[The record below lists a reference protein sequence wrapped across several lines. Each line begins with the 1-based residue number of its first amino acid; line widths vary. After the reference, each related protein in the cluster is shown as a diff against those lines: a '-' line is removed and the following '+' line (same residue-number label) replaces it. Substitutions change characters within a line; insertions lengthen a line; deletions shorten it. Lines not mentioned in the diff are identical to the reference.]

1 VIAVAAA
8 YDSSPPSGLYNKPPE
23 ARAFPRTVVDP
34 AGRSPPLLLRL
45 TAAGG
50 KALERL
56 PRDLKVE
63 ASPAAD
69 G

>member
-1 VIAVAAA
+1 M
-8 YDSSPPSGLYNKPPE
+8 YNKTPG

-50 KALERL
+50 KARERL
-56 PRDLKVE
+56 LRGLEVE
-63 ASPAAD
+63 ASLAVLQPS
-69 G
+69 